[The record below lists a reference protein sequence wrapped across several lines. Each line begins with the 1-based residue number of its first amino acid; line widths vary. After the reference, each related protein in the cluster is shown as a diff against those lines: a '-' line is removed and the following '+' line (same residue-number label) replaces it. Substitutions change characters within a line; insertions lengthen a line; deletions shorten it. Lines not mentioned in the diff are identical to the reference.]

1 MIPSPINPFQSYMDV
16 VFLVYGAAFLA
27 MGLVIVTRRERASNL
42 YLASILWLLATFGF
56 SHGLLEWLD
65 LWRVVRGDNPGL
77 AASRPVLLLISY
89 IFLFEFGRLLVRA
102 SLAETGCMHQCV
114 RLLAPW
120 IHLPVLSVILVASL
134 FADQPL
140 QSLGIWSRYLL
151 GFPGSLL
158 AGVGFLLYFRSHL
171 ATTLPV
177 KELGRVHL
185 ASRIAAIAFIAYGI
199 LGGLVVPRMDWFPAS
214 LINHDSFLATLHIP
228 VQLLRAIC
236 AVMVAAAVATLL
248 DVFNLEGMLKLRAA
262 LAESRQSLSDLRNLS
277 QQNQL
282 ILGSTAEGVVG
293 IDPNG
298 NITFINDAALAMLR
312 FSREDLIG
320 RHLHDMTH
328 HSRLD
333 GSPYPAEDCPIY
345 RAMHSQTTC
354 RVNKDVFWRKDG
366 SAFPVYY
373 SAAPLL
379 QDGRMEGAV
388 ITFDDQTEE
397 EAAKLALHQA
407 KAEAEQAAIE
417 AQALAKLLRL
427 SLVDFPMRE
436 YLQASL
442 RTLLDNVPWL
452 ALLPKGG
459 IFLTTRQGQGDSLEL
474 IAQHQFSPQ
483 LLTLCAQVP
492 FGHCLCGR
500 AAQDKA
506 TQFAHCIDHRH
517 DISFDS
523 IAPHGHY
530 NVPILKRETVLG
542 VIVFYLPHDYRE
554 QGNEREFLEKVAGV
568 LSLGIASRYDRVAMQ
583 TAKLEA
589 ESAAHAKSEFL
600 ATMSHEI
607 RTPMNGV
614 LGMAQLLAETELDAE
629 QRDYI
634 ETILLSG
641 NGLLTVI
648 NDILD
653 FSKIEAGRLS
663 LDPIAFDMERSLHD
677 VARLMQPRAQEK
689 NLELVVHYEQS
700 CPHQVVGDAGRI
712 RQVLLNLAGNA
723 IKFTHQ
729 GYVLLEV
736 LCEEMTADGQATL
749 RLAVKDTG
757 IGISGSAI
765 KGLFQ
770 SFSQADSST
779 TRKYGGTGLG
789 LVISKRLVE
798 LMGGEIG
805 VDSVEGEGST
815 FWLRITLPVAESVHE
830 LPQASLAGK
839 RVLIVDDLEVNQRIL
854 QGLLLHDQ
862 MRVAAASSGAEALEQ
877 LRAAASRGE
886 PYQLVVLDFMMPEM
900 DGEAL
905 IQAIRTDKD
914 PRVAHVP
921 AVLLSSSGQ
930 RGDAKIYSEMGF
942 SGYLPKPIQAE
953 HLRRVLAT
961 VLGMRGAVV
970 KAEEL
975 VTRHL
980 VEEAES
986 NHRLRATQLSGR
998 ILLAEDVPAN
1008 QKVAKL
1014 MLKRFGL
1021 TADVANNGRE
1031 ALELWR
1037 RENYDLILMDCQMP
1051 EMDGYAATSEIRRQE
1066 RGRGTHIT
1074 IVALTAN
1081 ALAGDKQKCLEAGM
1095 DDFLAKPFKAQ
1106 ELGEVLGRWLAADN
1120 VEAASSKMEDRPA
1133 ERVERLPLSGKES
1146 PSLDYGPLD
1155 LMRNDFGD
1163 AFAELLDIFVESTP
1177 DIIAILGQSIANGEI
1192 ATAGIHAHGLKSSC
1206 ANYGAMRLSMLCKQL
1221 EQQADNG
1228 QLADLQEQ
1236 LSAIED
1242 EYAKVVALLE
1252 RYLAENV
1259 QGRISP
1265 ATPDTPHSPATH

>member
-1 MIPSPINPFQSYMDV
+1 MIPPLSNPFQSYMDV

-27 MGLVIVTRRERASNL
+27 MGLVIVTRRERASQL
-42 YLASILWLLATFGF
+42 YLANILWLLAAFGF

-77 AASRPVLLLISY
+77 AASRPILLLISF
-89 IFLFEFGRLLVRA
+89 IFLFEFGRRLVRA
-102 SLAETGCMHQCV
+102 SLAETGCAQPCARM
-114 RLLAPW
+114 LAPW
-120 IHLPVLSVILVASL
+120 IHVPILSVVLVASL
-134 FADQPL
+134 AADQPL
-140 QSLGIWSRYLL
+140 QSMGVWSRYLV
-151 GFPGSLL
+151 GFPGSAL
-158 AGVGFLLYFRSHL
+158 AGIGFLLYYRSHL
-171 ATTLPV
+171 ATSMPIE
-177 KELGRVHL
+177 ELGRVRL
-185 ASRIAAIAFIAYGI
+185 TSQIAAIAFIAYGI
-199 LGGLVVPRMDWFPAS
+199 LGGLVVPRMDWFPAA
-214 LINHDSFLATLHIP
+214 LINHDSFLATLHVP
-228 VQLLRAIC
+228 VQLLRALC
-236 AVMVAAAVATLL
+236 AVLVAASAAILL
-248 DVFNLEGMLKLRAA
+248 DVFNLEGTLKLRAA
-262 LAESRQSLSDLRNLS
+262 LVESRQSLSDLHSLNR
-277 QQNQL
+277 QNQL
-282 ILGSTAEGVVG
+282 ILGSTAEGLVG
-293 IDPNG
+293 IDPEG
-298 NITFINDAALAMLR
+298 AVAFANDAALAMLG
-312 FSREDLIG
+312 FSREELIG
-320 RHLHDMTH
+320 HHLHDMTH
-328 HSRLD
+328 HSRAD
-333 GSPYPAEDCPIY
+333 GSHYAAEDCPIY
-345 RAMHSQTTC
+345 HAMHSHTTC

-379 QDGRMEGAV
+379 REGHLEGAV

-397 EAAKLALHQA
+397 EAAKLALRQA
-407 KAEAEQAAIE
+407 KAAAEQAAIE
-417 AQALAKLLRL
+417 ALALAKLLRL
-427 SLVDFPMRE
+427 SLADFPMRE
-436 YLQASL
+436 YLQVSL

-459 IFLTTRQGQGDSLEL
+459 IFLTAKQGQGDRLEL
-474 IAQHQFSPQ
+474 IAHHEFSPQ

-500 AAQDKA
+500 AAEDKT

-517 DISFDS
+517 AISFAG

-530 NVPILKRETVLG
+530 NVPIVKRETVLG

-554 QGNEREFLEKVAGV
+554 QGNEQAFLEKVAGV
-568 LSLGIASRYDRVAMQ
+568 LSMGITSRYDREALQ

-589 ESAAHAKSEFL
+589 ESAARAKSEFL

-653 FSKIEAGRLS
+653 FSKIEAGRLA
-663 LDPIAFDMERSLHD
+663 LDPIAFDIERSLHD
-677 VARLMQPRAQEK
+677 VARLLLPRAQEK
-689 NLELVVHYEQS
+689 NVELVVHFEQS

-712 RQVLLNLAGNA
+712 RQILLNLAGNA

-736 LCEEMTADGQATL
+736 LCEEMTADGQVTL

-757 IGISGSAI
+757 IGISDSAR
-765 KGLFQ
+765 KVLFQ

-789 LVISKRLVE
+789 LAISKRLVE

-815 FWLRITLPVAESVHE
+815 FWLRVTLPVAESVHE

-862 MRVAAASSGAEALEQ
+862 MLVAAASSGVEALEK
-877 LRAAASRGE
+877 LRTAASSGT

-905 IQAIRTDKD
+905 IRAIRADKD
-914 PRVAHVP
+914 PMLAHVP

-942 SGYLPKPIQAE
+942 SGYLAKPVQAE
-953 HLRRVLAT
+953 HLRQVLAT
-961 VLGMRGAVV
+961 VLGMRGSVV
-970 KAEEL
+970 KADEL

-986 NHRLRATQLSGR
+986 HQRLRAIQLSGR

-1008 QKVAKL
+1008 QKVAQL

-1021 TADVANNGRE
+1021 SADVANNGRE
-1031 ALELWR
+1031 ALDLWSR
-1037 RENYDLILMDCQMP
+1037 GNYDLILMDCLMP
-1051 EMDGYAATSEIRRQE
+1051 EMDGYEATGEIRRQE
-1066 RGRGTHIT
+1066 RDSHVT

-1081 ALAGDKQKCLEAGM
+1081 ALAGDRQKCLDAGM
-1095 DDFLAKPFKAQ
+1095 DDFLSKPFKAQ
-1106 ELGEVLGRWLAADN
+1106 ELGEVLNHWLTTANTEETCSKLVDEPAKF
-1120 VEAASSKMEDRPA
+1120 VEP
-1133 ERVERLPLSGKES
+1133 LPEAGNEP

-1155 LMRNDFGD
+1155 VMRGDFGD
-1163 AFAELLDIFVESTP
+1163 AFPELLDVFVDSTP
-1177 DIIAILGQSIANGEI
+1177 DILAALGQSLANGDM

-1206 ANYGAMRLSMLCKQL
+1206 ANYGAMRMSMLCKQL
-1221 EQQADNG
+1221 EHQADNC
-1228 QLADLQEQ
+1228 QLVDFQAQ

-1242 EYAKVVALLE
+1242 EYTKVVALLE
-1252 RYLAENV
+1252 NYLAENLN
-1259 QGRISP
+1259 GFS
-1265 ATPDTPHSPATH
+1265 PHSPDTH

>member
-1 MIPSPINPFQSYMDV
+1 MIPPLSNPFQSYMDV

-27 MGLVIVTRRERASNL
+27 MGLVIVTRRERASQL
-42 YLASILWLLATFGF
+42 YLANILWLLAAFGF

-77 AASRPVLLLISY
+77 AASRPVLLLISFL
-89 IFLFEFGRLLVRA
+89 FLFEFGRRLVRA
-102 SLAETGCMHQCV
+102 SLAETGCAQSCV
-114 RLLAPW
+114 RMLAPW
-120 IHLPVLSVILVASL
+120 IHAPVLSVILVASL
-134 FADQPL
+134 VADQPL
-140 QSLGIWSRYLL
+140 QSLGVWTRYLV
-151 GFPGSLL
+151 GFPGAVL
-158 AGVGFLLYFRSHL
+158 AGIGFLLYYRSHL
-171 ATTLPV
+171 ATTLPIE
-177 KELGRVHL
+177 ELGRVRL
-185 ASRIAAIAFIAYGI
+185 ASRIAAIAFIGYGI
-199 LGGLVVPRMDWFPAS
+199 LGGLVVPRMDWLPAA
-214 LINHDSFLATLHIP
+214 LINQDSFLATLHVP
-228 VQLLRAIC
+228 VQLLRALC
-236 AVMVAAAVATLL
+236 AVLVAASAAILL
-248 DVFNLEGMLKLRAA
+248 DVFNLEGMLKLRTA
-262 LAESRQSLSDLRNLS
+262 LVESRQSLSDLRNLG

-282 ILGSTAEGVVG
+282 ILGSTAEGIVG
-293 IDPNG
+293 IDPAG
-298 NITFINDAALAMLR
+298 AVAFANDAALAMLG
-312 FSREDLIG
+312 FSREELLG
-320 RHLHDMTH
+320 RHFHDQTH
-328 HSRLD
+328 HSRPD
-333 GSPYPAEDCPIY
+333 GSPYPALDCPIY
-345 RAMHSQTTC
+345 QAMHSHTTC
-354 RVNKDVFWRKDG
+354 RISKDVFWRKDG
-366 SAFPVYY
+366 TAFPVYY
-373 SAAPLL
+373 TASPLL
-379 QDGRMEGAV
+379 RDGQIKGAV

-397 EAAKLALHQA
+397 EDAKLTMQQA
-407 KAEAEQAAIE
+407 KAAAEQAAIE
-417 AQALAKLLRL
+417 AQSLAKLLQL
-427 SLVDFPMRE
+427 SLADLTLRE
-436 YLQASL
+436 YLRISL
-442 RTLLDNVPWL
+442 RILLDNVPWL

-459 IFLTTRQGQGDSLEL
+459 IFLSTRRGQGDSLEL
-474 IAQHQFSPQ
+474 IAHHQFSPQ

-500 AAQDKA
+500 AAQDKT
-506 TQFAHCIDHRH
+506 TQFAQCIDHRH
-517 DISFDS
+517 VISFAG

-530 NVPILKRETVLG
+530 NVPIMKRDTVLG

-554 QGNEREFLEKVAGV
+554 QGNEQAFLEKVADV
-568 LSLGIASRYDRVAMQ
+568 LSLGIASRYDREALQ

-641 NGLLTVI
+641 NALLAVI

-653 FSKIEAGRLS
+653 FSKIEAGRMT

-677 VARLMQPRAQEK
+677 VARLLQPRAQEK
-689 NLELVVHYEQS
+689 NVELVVHYEQR

-712 RQVLLNLAGNA
+712 RQILLNLAGNA

-736 LCEEMTADGQATL
+736 LCEEMTADGRVTL

-757 IGISGSAI
+757 IGISDSAR

-789 LVISKRLVE
+789 LAISKRLVE
-798 LMGGEIG
+798 LMEGEIG
-805 VDSVEGEGST
+805 VDSVDGEGST

-862 MRVAAASSGAEALEQ
+862 MVVAAASSGVEALEQ
-877 LRAAASRGE
+877 LRAAASSGA
-886 PYQLVVLDFMMPEM
+886 PYQLVILDFMMPEM

-905 IQAIRTDKD
+905 IRAIRADKD
-914 PRVAHVP
+914 PMVAHVP

-930 RGDAKIYSEMGF
+930 RGDARIFSQMGF
-942 SGYLPKPIQAE
+942 SGYLAKPVQAE
-953 HLRRVLAT
+953 HLRQVLAA
-961 VLGMRGAVV
+961 VLGMRVSVV

-986 NHRLRATQLSGR
+986 SQRLHAIQLSGR

-1008 QKVAKL
+1008 QKVARL

-1021 TADVANNGRE
+1021 SADVANNGQE
-1031 ALELWR
+1031 ALDLWSQG
-1037 RENYDLILMDCQMP
+1037 NYDLILMDCQMP
-1051 EMDGYAATSEIRRQE
+1051 EMDGYEATGEIRRREQDA
-1066 RGRGTHIT
+1066 HIA
-1074 IVALTAN
+1074 IIALTAN
-1081 ALAGDKQKCLEAGM
+1081 ALAGDRQKCLDAGM
-1095 DDFLAKPFKAQ
+1095 DDFLSKPFKAQ
-1106 ELGEVLGRWLAADN
+1106 ELGEVLGRWLT
-1120 VEAASSKMEDRPA
+1120 ASDIAEIGNKAVDAPA
-1133 ERVERLPLSGKES
+1133 EYIEHLPLTGNEP
-1146 PSLDYGPLD
+1146 PSLDHRPLD
-1155 LMRNDFGD
+1155 LMRDDFGD
-1163 AFAELLDIFVESTP
+1163 AFAELMEVFVESTP
-1177 DIIAILGQSIANGEI
+1177 DIIATLGQTIADGDL
-1192 ATAGIHAHGLKSSC
+1192 ATARIHAHGLKSAC

-1221 EQQADNG
+1221 ENLAEDG
-1228 QLADLQEQ
+1228 QLVDYQGR

-1242 EYAKVVALLE
+1242 EYAKVVTLLE
-1252 RYLAENV
+1252 RYQAEQMN
-1259 QGRISP
+1259 GS
-1265 ATPDTPHSPATH
+1265 APHSSDTH